1 MRILWMALVAIFGMA
16 QVSQATLIGTE
27 LSLETIF
34 QSTPSSSV
42 NAIGFLTTATVRE
55 PGVEFPSL
63 SATQVSNPPL
73 GLQLVNVAINSGNN
87 FIEIDFDNSAPFTS
101 FASAFRNSY
110 VFTFDNAA
118 MPSIEG
124 ASIDRSVTTLGLSDS
139 DLRFSL
145 NKLEVNVEGL
155 SFSSSSFARV
165 NLTVEG
171 GPSNPVPE
179 PATVWLF
186 VAGLAALLAYKKKSK
201 TSA

>member
-42 NAIGFLTTATVRE
+42 NTIGFLTTATVRE

-87 FIEIDFDNSAPFTS
+87 FIEIDFDNSAPFTH
-101 FASAFRNSY
+101 
-110 VFTFDNAA
+110 
-118 MPSIEG
+118 
-124 ASIDRSVTTLGLSDS
+124 
-139 DLRFSL
+139 
-145 NKLEVNVEGL
+145 
-155 SFSSSSFARV
+155 
-165 NLTVEG
+165 
-171 GPSNPVPE
+171 
-179 PATVWLF
+179 
-186 VAGLAALLAYKKKSK
+186 
-201 TSA
+201 